1 MNPLNRRSFLRNTS
15 FFSGLAGFSSGPGS
29 ARAQAADKKFRI
41 SLAEWSLHRAIRSRL
56 ITNLEFPRIAR
67 EQFGIEGLEFV
78 NGLWE
83 APTEDYIRRLKSNMQ
98 KTGTTG
104 VLIMCDGEGMMG
116 HSDKAT
122 RMKAARNHYKW
133 IDIAAELGCRSI
145 RTNMYPD
152 RQPSTPAEI
161 DAFIGYCAESFSDLC
176 AYARSRNINVI
187 VENHGGVS
195 SNPDVVIRLMKKVN
209 LPNFGTLPDFGN
221 FPKEID
227 RYDAV
232 TKLMAFAKDVSF
244 KCYDFGPDGN
254 ETTMDMNRMMKI
266 VLDAGY
272 HDWIGIEYEGSR
284 LTEFEGIQA
293 AKRFLDRVV

>member
-1 MNPLNRRSFLRNTS
+1 MHPLNRRSFLRNTS
-15 FFSGLAGFSSGPGS
+15 LFAGLTSGSGTVPV
-29 ARAQAADKKFRI
+29 RAADKRFRI
-41 SLAEWSLHRAIRSRL
+41 SLAEWSLHRAISSRL

-83 APTEDYIRRLKSNMQ
+83 APTQDYLRRLKGNMQ
-98 KTGTTG
+98 KTGTQG
-104 VLIMCDGEGMMG
+104 VLIMCDGEGLMG
-116 HSDKAT
+116 HSDKAA

-133 IDIAAELGCRSI
+133 VDIAAELGCHSI

-152 RQPSTPAEI
+152 RQPNTPAEI
-161 DAFIGYCAESFSDLC
+161 DAFIGYCADSFANLC
-176 AYARSRNINVI
+176 GYAKSHNINVI
-187 VENHGGVS
+187 IENHGGVS

-221 FPKEID
+221 FPKEIE
-227 RYDAV
+227 RYEAV
-232 TKLMAFAKDVSF
+232 AKLMAFAKGASF

-254 ETTMDMNRMMKI
+254 ETTIDMHRMMKT

-272 HDWIGIEYEGSR
+272 HGWVGIEYEGSR
-284 LTEFEGIQA
+284 LTEFEGVQA
-293 AKRFLDRVV
+293 AKRFLDRLA